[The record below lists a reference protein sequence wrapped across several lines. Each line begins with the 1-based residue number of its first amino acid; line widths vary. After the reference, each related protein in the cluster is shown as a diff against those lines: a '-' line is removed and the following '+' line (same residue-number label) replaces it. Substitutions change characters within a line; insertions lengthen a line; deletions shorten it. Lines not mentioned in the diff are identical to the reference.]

1 MDTGVDRGRGPD
13 PAGGQGTG
21 AAGPGVRSDVTS
33 DVVPDVVRY
42 APAPAPV
49 YDDVPTTILDLRQAF
64 AEAGPHDAPPLG
76 IVAVEREHP
85 LRAALAFLAV
95 LALIATAAGGL
106 VMGVA
111 AVGKSLYERSAAPA
125 TCSAGQVADGTALV
139 GFLTEV
145 RSAVPGVAADVVRTG
160 CATEG
165 LADPLTGQSA
175 ALTVTAGKQTSALS
189 SVLTKKHD
197 CQFGQASLSG
207 VRICTVSI
215 GTQLGTVELRPAK
228 DKKTTTYTV
237 TFR

>member
-1 MDTGVDRGRGPD
+1 MDTGVEHGRQPD
-13 PAGGQGTG
+13 PAGGRDTGTHG
-21 AAGPGVRSDVTS
+21 AQAG
-33 DVVPDVVRY
+33 PDVVRY

-64 AEAGPHDAPPLG
+64 AEAGPQNAPPLG
-76 IVAVEREHP
+76 VVAVEREHP

-95 LALIATAAGGL
+95 LALIAGAAGGL

-111 AVGKSLYERSAAPA
+111 AIGKSLYDKTSAPP
-125 TCSAGQVADGTALV
+125 TCSVGQVADGKALV
-139 GFLTEV
+139 DFVSEV
-145 RSAVPGVAADVVRTG
+145 RSQAPGVTADVVRTG

-175 ALTVTAGKQTSALS
+175 ALTVAAGKQTSAVS
-189 SVLTKKHD
+189 SALAKQHD

-207 VRICTVSI
+207 VRLCTVAI
-215 GTQLGTVELRPAK
+215 GERAAAVELRPAK
-228 DKKTTTYTV
+228 NKKTTTFTV